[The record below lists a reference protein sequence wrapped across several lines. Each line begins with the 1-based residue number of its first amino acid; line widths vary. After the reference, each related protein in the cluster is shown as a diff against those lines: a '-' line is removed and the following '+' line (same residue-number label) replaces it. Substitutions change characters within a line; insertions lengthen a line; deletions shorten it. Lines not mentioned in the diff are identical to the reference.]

1 MRTAIGRRELLRAAL
16 ACGCL
21 PLLGARAP
29 QRGRAVD
36 VVPPQVA
43 EAARR
48 VGERC
53 RAAGVVGDEAALLDG
68 YDGASAADL
77 ARFLSAKV
85 RADFAADRLIA
96 VGPWWLAESECRLF
110 ALL

>member
-1 MRTAIGRRELLRAAL
+1 MKTALGRRELLRAAL

-21 PLLGARAP
+21 PLLGARA
-29 QRGRAVD
+29 QHGRASEL
-36 VVPPQVA
+36 VPPDVID
-43 EAARR
+43 AARR

-53 RAAGVVGDEAALLDG
+53 RAAGVVADEGALLDG
-68 YDGASAADL
+68 YDGTSADEL

-85 RADFAADRLIA
+85 CADFAADRMIA
-96 VGPWWLAESECRLF
+96 VGPWWLAETECRLF